1 MFREM
6 DRYSLISTPLP
17 FEIQNKIIVIAEFI
31 WYNDKVNMI
40 INNWYRYLSRK
51 ITMYRI
57 STTLKKY
64 YIETEGSLIDPMCE
78 INKKKIKYIY
88 KYFTGNTE
96 DIFYWKKLLIK
107 ICRGIIDKRDKFTVL
122 NNDYREINDLT
133 YIFIIKIMKKEIM
146 IVNDVVVSKWLNK
159 YILDNEIY

>member
-1 MFREM
+1 M

-78 INKKKIKYIY
+78 INKKKSNIYINILQVIQ
-88 KYFTGNTE
+88 KIYFIGKN
-96 DIFYWKKLLIK
+96 Y
-107 ICRGIIDKRDKFTVL
+107 
-122 NNDYREINDLT
+122 
-133 YIFIIKIMKKEIM
+133 
-146 IVNDVVVSKWLNK
+146 
-159 YILDNEIY
+159 